1 MNHPPVSLPGFG
13 VSVDFGDQKESC
25 EAAPPSGETGSRPAS
40 DSGQQDFDI
49 LLRFF
54 DHAPPEPQKTAV
66 CRPVHDGSKALPT
79 CLC

>member
-1 MNHPPVSLPGFG
+1 MNHPPVSLPGVG
-13 VSVDFGDQKESC
+13 VSVDFGDRKESC

-54 DHAPPEPQKTAV
+54 DGQAPNGRKTADV
-66 CRPVHDGSKALPT
+66 GQSSG
-79 CLC
+79 